1 MANSEVNI
9 AQSWPPTVFDGAT
22 SETVDCQAY
31 FVYAETYY
39 KPFYSGSGVVYV
51 VVEKPKA

>member
-39 KPFYSGSGVVYV
+39 KPLYSGSGVVYV